1 MSADLMIAAGVV
13 LGTVLFGWAVFGAV
27 LGMEWLCKQVVKF
40 GYRPSGCL
48 SLKPGYRPSGCLSRE
63 QSPGQTQAGRGEG

>member
-27 LGMEWLCKQVVKF
+27 LLTEWLCVKGPDALARLKVKF
-40 GYRPSGCL
+40 GYRAL
-48 SLKPGYRPSGCLSRE
+48 RYLSRE
-63 QSPGQTQAGRGEG
+63 QRPGQTQAGRGEG